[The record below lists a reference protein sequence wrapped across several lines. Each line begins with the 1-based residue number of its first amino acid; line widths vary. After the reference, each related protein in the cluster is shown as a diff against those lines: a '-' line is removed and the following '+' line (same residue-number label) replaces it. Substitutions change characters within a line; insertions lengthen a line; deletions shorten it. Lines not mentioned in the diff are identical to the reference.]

1 MRHRLS
7 GRSTWYVKNLQSR
20 VAWHIAWQ
28 ASADN
33 APSAKPAEPQPPRS
47 LVTPGQRAA
56 NSWLRSMSSLRLA
69 EQAKILVAEAA
80 DRMLYAKAL
89 AYIYD
94 DVQMPPP
101 TRDDCR
107 EAINILTDVLGRA
120 RRVLGPSH
128 PVTTRAEDWLQT
140 TRLVVRGLE
149 FRWLVQES

>member
-1 MRHRLS
+1 MVLLMSGLETRVYRLPLAIGS
-7 GRSTWYVKNLQSR
+7 RAQIVTSTVLGAPETFVERGVGSAFGRTG
-20 VAWHIAWQ
+20 AFPA
-28 ASADN
+28 ASIV
-33 APSAKPAEPQPPRS
+33 
-47 LVTPGQRAA
+47 L
-56 NSWLRSMSSLRLA
+56 
-69 EQAKILVAEAA
+69 
-80 DRMLYAKAL
+80 RMLYAKAL

-128 PVTTRAEDWLQT
+128 PITTRAEDWLQT

-149 FRWLVQES
+149 FRWLVQESM

>member
-1 MRHRLS
+1 
-7 GRSTWYVKNLQSR
+7 
-20 VAWHIAWQ
+20 
-28 ASADN
+28 
-33 APSAKPAEPQPPRS
+33 
-47 LVTPGQRAA
+47 
-56 NSWLRSMSSLRLA
+56 MSSLRLA

-128 PVTTRAEDWLQT
+128 PITTRAEKWLRT
-140 TRLVVRGLE
+140 TRRYAG
-149 FRWLVQES
+149 

>member
-1 MRHRLS
+1 ML
-7 GRSTWYVKNLQSR
+7 
-20 VAWHIAWQ
+20 I
-28 ASADN
+28 D
-33 APSAKPAEPQPPRS
+33 E
-47 LVTPGQRAA
+47 GQRAEA
-56 NSWLRSMSSLRLA
+56 IAFLRDQLPHTRRLGPDHEKTLLLRM
-69 EQAKILVAEAA
+69 I
-80 DRMLYAKAL
+80 YAKAL

-149 FRWLVQES
+149 FRWLVQESM

>member
-1 MRHRLS
+1 MSSLQNRQRLS
-7 GRSTWYVKNLQSR
+7 GRSTWYEKNWQSR
-20 VAWHIAWQ
+20 FSWHFAWQ

-33 APSAKPAEPQPPRS
+33 TPSA
-47 LVTPGQRAA
+47 
-56 NSWLRSMSSLRLA
+56 
-69 EQAKILVAEAA
+69 
-80 DRMLYAKAL
+80 MLYAKAL

-128 PVTTRAEDWLQT
+128 PITTRAEDWLQT

-149 FRWLVQES
+149 FRWLVQESM